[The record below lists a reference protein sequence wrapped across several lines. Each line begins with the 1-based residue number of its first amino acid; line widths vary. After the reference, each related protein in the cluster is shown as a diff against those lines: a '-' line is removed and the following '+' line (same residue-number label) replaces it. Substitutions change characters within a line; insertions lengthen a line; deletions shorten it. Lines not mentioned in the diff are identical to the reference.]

1 MSAGPVG
8 VDATAV
14 PGRVEITSRALTA
27 LARAAAAEQ
36 LGVPAKR
43 LRVGLDDDRGSIAL
57 DVTGPVREQA
67 DIVGAATAAADAVG
81 RRVGELSGRHVG
93 RTHIELT
100 GIVREHEGR
109 VR

>member
-1 MSAGPVG
+1 MSAGPEG

-14 PGRVEITSRALTA
+14 PGRVEITAKALTG
-27 LARAAAAEQ
+27 LARAVAAER

-43 LRVGLDDDRGSIAL
+43 LRVGLDDDSGSIGL
-57 DVTGPVREQA
+57 DVTGPVREQP
-67 DIVGAATAAADAVG
+67 DIVAAATAAAEG
-81 RRVGELSGRHVG
+81 IKRRVGELSGRHVG

-100 GIVREHEGR
+100 GIVRQHEGR

>member
-1 MSAGPVG
+1 VSAGPVG

-14 PGRVEITSRALTA
+14 PGRVEITARALTA

-43 LRVGLDDDRGSIAL
+43 LRVGLDDDRGSIVL

-67 DIVGAATAAADAVG
+67 DIVAAAAAAADAVG
-81 RRVGELSGRHVG
+81 RRVGELAGRHVG